1 MSRNGKHA
9 EHPRSLLSGD
19 SFALASR
26 HSAVPGRCFLQQCC
40 RPQVS
45 RVASTDG
52 PAQAPSTHV
61 ACRALPDFFCPWSAR
76 GYLHDEGANRRAVR
90 KAGCAFPGSDEAYEF
105 SPVRLAN
112 ESKKLRR
119 TDPRSRCAAR
129 TRESIFPAFPH
140 FTSAPR
146 GLAFTQID
154 ALLGFASFLSESSL
168 RIKQGGGFG
177 VQRLEQLLAAIAEQ
191 AAREP
196 RLRAHLEE
204 ALLAAADHNL
214 LRSIS

>member
-1 MSRNGKHA
+1 MHRCNRPVHLAPGRCKKQKATARRARASVSFRNGKHA
-9 EHPRSLLSGD
+9 EYPRLLLSGD

-26 HSAVPGRCFLQQCC
+26 HSAVPGRCSLQQCC
-40 RPQVS
+40 RPHVS
-45 RVASTDG
+45 RVASADG

-129 TRESIFPAFPH
+129 IDLPSFPALH
-140 FTSAPR
+140 VRTSRPR
-146 GLAFTQID
+146 QRHPLP
-154 ALLGFASFLSESSL
+154 ALE
-168 RIKQGGGFG
+168 
-177 VQRLEQLLAAIAEQ
+177 
-191 AAREP
+191 
-196 RLRAHLEE
+196 
-204 ALLAAADHNL
+204 
-214 LRSIS
+214 